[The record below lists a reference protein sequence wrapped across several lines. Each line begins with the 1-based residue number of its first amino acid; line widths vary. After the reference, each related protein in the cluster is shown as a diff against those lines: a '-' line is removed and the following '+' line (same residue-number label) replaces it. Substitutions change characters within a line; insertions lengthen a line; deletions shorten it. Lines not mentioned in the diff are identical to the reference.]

1 MIALAESALAPVV
14 PEPKPGFKRYI
25 AREPVGIVLTVAPWN
40 YPYLT
45 AVNSVVPALMA
56 GNAVI
61 LKHAAQTLA
70 GRRSLSGRDGQRRP
84 AEGPVPHAHAL
95 A

>member
-1 MIALAESALAPVV
+1 MAESALANIV
-14 PEPKPGFKRYI
+14 PEPKAGFKRYI

-56 GNAVI
+56 GNAVL
-61 LKHAAQTLA
+61 LKARRADAA
-70 GRRSLSGRDGQRRP
+70 GRRSLSGRDGQRGI
-84 AEGPVPHAHAL
+84 AERACSAR
-95 A
+95 